1 MQIPYGTSAYKR
13 NRGNLPS
20 LELVNMFVEQSR
32 ADQKGVILQSRKA
45 LAEVVEIGSGPVQAT
60 LQKDGV
66 FGGDRFTISGG
77 IAYRGY
83 APLGVIAGNGVA
95 RIVASDIEV
104 LFNAGGPIYSYDG
117 TDFVNVDF
125 LGGESA
131 RTIHFANNRFIAL
144 LDGTGIWHF
153 SAVLDGRSW
162 DGADYAT
169 AENEPDELRD
179 VVSLD
184 GVLILLGAESVEF
197 WGPTGDPELP
207 FTPIQQRVFE
217 QGVIATGCTV
227 VVDNTFFWIGA
238 DKITYRNGDVPQA
251 ISDDGIVE
259 RAAES
264 STFSLYLLLDE
275 RHKLLFQRHDT
286 NTMVTDVTTQQWCE
300 FRSYGRDNFRALAGF
315 GDDETGKIWS
325 FSGYDEGPM
334 ERLFTAGAELSEP
347 LTVNNLRITC
357 EVGTTPN
364 LTGDYADP
372 IIEMRSSRD
381 AGTTWGNWRSRAL
394 GAQGQYRKR
403 VQWNTWGMF
412 DEPGMLFQGRVTG
425 PVSFRLSGVGINEKN
440 GGRSR

>member
-1 MQIPYGTSAYKR
+1 MQIPYGTSAYRR

-32 ADQKGVILQSRKA
+32 TDQKGVILQSRKA
-45 LAEVVEIGSGPVQAT
+45 LVEVADIGAGPIQAT

-77 IAYRGY
+77 IAYREST
-83 APLGVIAGNGVA
+83 ALGAVAGSGVA

-104 LFNAGGPIYSYDG
+104 LFNAGGDIYSYDG
-117 TDFVNVDF
+117 ADFVNVNF
-125 LGGESA
+125 LGSEKA

-144 LDGTGIWHF
+144 WEGTGQWYF
-153 SAVLDGRSW
+153 SGVLDGRSW
-162 DGADYAT
+162 DGADFAT

-207 FTPIQQRVFE
+207 YTPIQQRVFE

-259 RAAES
+259 RAEAS
-264 STFSLYLLLDE
+264 STFALYLLLDE
-275 RHKLLFQRHDT
+275 RHKMLCQRHDD

-300 FRSYGRDNFRALAGF
+300 FRSYGRTNFRALAGF

-334 ERLFTAGAELSEP
+334 ERLFMAGAELSEP
-347 LTVNNLRITC
+347 LTVNNLRLTC

-364 LTGDYADP
+364 LTGVYTDP
-372 IIEMRSSRD
+372 VIEMRTSRD
-381 AGTTWGNWRSRAL
+381 AGTTWGNWRPRTL
-394 GAQGQYRKR
+394 GVQGNYRKR
-403 VQWNTWGMF
+403 VQWNILGMF
-412 DEPGMLFQGRVTG
+412 DDPGFLVQARVTG
-425 PVSFRLSGVGINEKN
+425 PVSFRLSGVGINERN